1 MAKVSAIVKNEK
13 RKEKIKK
20 FSGKRAALKG
30 AAEDKTQPVQVRVRA
45 MIQLSELPRNSSGV
59 RYRNR
64 CALTGR
70 PRGYYRQFGLSRIM
84 LRELGGWGKIPGL
97 KKSSW

>member
-13 RKEKIKK
+13 RKKQIKQ
-20 FSGKRAALKG
+20 FSKRRGELKRL
-30 AAEDKTQPVQVRVRA
+30 ADDVAQPVAVRVHA
-45 MIQLSELPRNSSGV
+45 MIQLSELPRNSSSV

-64 CALTGR
+64 CAITGR
-70 PRGYYRQFGLSRIM
+70 PRAYYRKFGISRIV
-84 LRELGGWGKIPGL
+84 LKDLAGWGKIPGL

>member
-1 MAKVSAIVKNEK
+1 MAKKSAIDKNKK
-13 RKEKIKK
+13 RKEKIDD
-20 FSGKRAALKG
+20 FSSRRAKLK
-30 AAEDKTQPVQVRVRA
+30 ATTNDTNLAPDVRVRA
-45 MIQLSELPRNSSGV
+45 MVLLSELPRNSSRV

-70 PRGYYRQFGLSRIM
+70 PRAYYRFLGISRIM
-84 LRELGGWGKIPGL
+84 LKELASWGKIPGL